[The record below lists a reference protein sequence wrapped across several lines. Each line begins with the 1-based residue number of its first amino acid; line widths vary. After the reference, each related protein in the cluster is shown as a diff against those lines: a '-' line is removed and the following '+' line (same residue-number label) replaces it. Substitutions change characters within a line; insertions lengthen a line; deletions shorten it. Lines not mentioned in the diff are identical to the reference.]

1 MKRPKSVSFWIAFL
15 GFGCFDLYVNAAQ
28 RGSPHPH
35 QGKLKP
41 FEPGPPKIKLSSA
54 DQSKVDDGELVM
66 RQTVI
71 DGGSSG
77 RATAIQAVHAP
88 PRLVWKQLLDLNSYP
103 SKVDKLTECG
113 KYFEKVRGVDGS
125 KNIKARFLV
134 KAAPGFSFEYYCD
147 HIYSP
152 QKKSLTWTLDYDRDS
167 DFDDVAGHWYVCA
180 HPTRP
185 NWSQVYYSADLA
197 LKNFVPGFIM
207 NILTTSAL
215 RSAVSWVKKYSEA
228 EWAEEEEKGPAH
240 RGGRFPS
247 FGRGLTSGSNKFM
260 SLNPFTPP
268 PAPTPPPIPK
278 HVRRPLYKRPSVI
291 AAATVAGATAA
302 ASVICGIIASER
314 EDAPNAR

>member
-152 QKKSLTWTLDYDRDS
+152 QKKSLTVSYQVIMSQFCFTSNVVDFLNYKLKHSGPSTMTVTVTSMTWQGTGTCVLTQLVQIGHRYTTVPTLR
-167 DFDDVAGHWYVCA
+167 W
-180 HPTRP
+180 R
-185 NWSQVYYSADLA
+185 
-197 LKNFVPGFIM
+197 
-207 NILTTSAL
+207 IL
-215 RSAVSWVKKYSEA
+215 Y
-228 EWAEEEEKGPAH
+228 PA
-240 RGGRFPS
+240 
-247 FGRGLTSGSNKFM
+247 
-260 SLNPFTPP
+260 SLW
-268 PAPTPPPIPK
+268 I
-278 HVRRPLYKRPSVI
+278 S
-291 AAATVAGATAA
+291 
-302 ASVICGIIASER
+302 
-314 EDAPNAR
+314 